1 MKLSKKLSRG
11 IITVMTL
18 MGIMIVPQAAQ
29 AQTIPNFSSSVPQL
43 NVPTPQELVKQ
54 YVPQQYHQYVPQ
66 QYRPQSSAPN
76 PQSTVQGH
84 SKQEIINNTNKYR
97 SMHGLPPVKNRP
109 ELDNIAQDWA
119 NHLAQ
124 TQDLQHRPQHWNS
137 YPSYIPAGGENILQ
151 AWDDYSDAQLTKLW
165 YDSPGHKKIML
176 DPKAKTVGIGIA
188 ETSEGKLYAVQ
199 NYGR

>member
-18 MGIMIVPQAAQ
+18 MGIMIAPQAAQ
-29 AQTIPNFSSSVPQL
+29 AQSLNDLSSLSSSSHMNIPL
-43 NVPTPQELVKQ
+43 PRELSQ
-54 YVPQQYHQYVPQ
+54 YIPQQFK
-66 QYRPQSSAPN
+66 PQSPAPN

-97 SMHGLPPVKNRP
+97 SMHGLPPVKNSP

-137 YPSYIPAGGENILQ
+137 YPAYIPAGGENILQ

-176 DPKAKTVGIGIA
+176 DPKAKTIGIGIA
-188 ETSEGKLYAVQ
+188 TTPEGKLYAVQ

>member
-29 AQTIPNFSSSVPQL
+29 AQSLSDLSSSSSHMNIPL
-43 NVPTPQELVKQ
+43 PRELSQ
-54 YVPQQYHQYVPQ
+54 YIPQQFK
-66 QYRPQSSAPN
+66 PQSPAPS

-84 SKQEIINNTNKYR
+84 SKQEIISNTNKYR
-97 SMHGLPPVKNRP
+97 SMHGLPPVKNSP

-137 YPSYIPAGGENILQ
+137 YPAYIPAGGENILQ

-165 YDSPGHKKIML
+165 YESPGHKKIML

>member
-18 MGIMIVPQAAQ
+18 MGIMIAPQAAQ
-29 AQTIPNFSSSVPQL
+29 AQSLNDLSSLSSSSHMNIPL
-43 NVPTPQELVKQ
+43 PRELSQ
-54 YVPQQYHQYVPQ
+54 YIPQQFK
-66 QYRPQSSAPN
+66 PQSPAPT

-137 YPSYIPAGGENILQ
+137 YPAYIPAGGENILQ

>member
-18 MGIMIVPQAAQ
+18 MGIMIAPQAAQ
-29 AQTIPNFSSSVPQL
+29 AQSLNDLSSLSSSSHMNIPL
-43 NVPTPQELVKQ
+43 PRELSQ
-54 YVPQQYHQYVPQ
+54 YIPQQFK
-66 QYRPQSSAPN
+66 PQSPAPT

-97 SMHGLPPVKNRP
+97 SMHGLPPVKNSP

-137 YPSYIPAGGENILQ
+137 YPAYIPAGGENILQ

>member
-11 IITVMTL
+11 IITVMTV
-18 MGIMIVPQAAQ
+18 MGIMIAPQAAQ
-29 AQTIPNFSSSVPQL
+29 AQTLNDLSSLSSSSHMNIPL
-43 NVPTPQELVKQ
+43 PRELSQ
-54 YVPQQYHQYVPQ
+54 YIPQQFK
-66 QYRPQSSAPN
+66 PQSPAPT

-97 SMHGLPPVKNRP
+97 SMHGLPPVKNSP

-151 AWDDYSDAQLTKLW
+151 AWNDYSDAQLTKLW

-176 DPKAKTVGIGIA
+176 DPKAKTIGIGIA
-188 ETSEGKLYAVQ
+188 TTPEGKLYAVQ

>member
-18 MGIMIVPQAAQ
+18 MGIMIAPQAAQ
-29 AQTIPNFSSSVPQL
+29 AQSLSDLSSLSSSSHMNIPL
-43 NVPTPQELVKQ
+43 PRELSQ
-54 YVPQQYHQYVPQ
+54 YIPQQFK
-66 QYRPQSSAPN
+66 PQSPSPT

-97 SMHGLPPVKNRP
+97 SMHGLPPVKNSP

-119 NHLAQ
+119 NHLVQ

>member
-1 MKLSKKLSRG
+1 MKLLKKLSRG

-18 MGIMIVPQAAQ
+18 MGIMIAPQAAQ
-29 AQTIPNFSSSVPQL
+29 AQSLNDLSSLSSSSHMNIPL
-43 NVPTPQELVKQ
+43 PRELSQ
-54 YVPQQYHQYVPQ
+54 YIPQQFK
-66 QYRPQSSAPN
+66 PQSPAPT

-97 SMHGLPPVKNRP
+97 SMHGLPPVKNSP

-137 YPSYIPAGGENILQ
+137 YPAYIPAGGENILQ

-188 ETSEGKLYAVQ
+188 ETPEGKLYAVQ

>member
-18 MGIMIVPQAAQ
+18 MGIMIAPQAAQ
-29 AQTIPNFSSSVPQL
+29 AQSLNDLSSLSSSSHMNIPL
-43 NVPTPQELVKQ
+43 PRELSQ
-54 YVPQQYHQYVPQ
+54 YIPQQFK
-66 QYRPQSSAPN
+66 PQSPAPT

-97 SMHGLPPVKNRP
+97 SMHGLSPVKNSP

-137 YPSYIPAGGENILQ
+137 YPAYIPAGGENILQ

>member
-1 MKLSKKLSRG
+1 MKLSKKLSRD

-29 AQTIPNFSSSVPQL
+29 AQSLNDLSSLSSSSHMNIPL
-43 NVPTPQELVKQ
+43 PRELSK
-54 YVPQQYHQYVPQ
+54 YIPQQFK
-66 QYRPQSSAPN
+66 PQSPAPSPS

-97 SMHGLPPVKNRP
+97 SMHGLPPVKNSP

-137 YPSYIPAGGENILQ
+137 YPAYIPAGGENILQ

-165 YDSPGHKKIML
+165 YESPGHKKIML

>member
-18 MGIMIVPQAAQ
+18 MGIMIAPQAAQ
-29 AQTIPNFSSSVPQL
+29 AQSLNDLSSLSSSSHMNIPL
-43 NVPTPQELVKQ
+43 PRELSQ
-54 YVPQQYHQYVPQ
+54 YIPQQFK
-66 QYRPQSSAPN
+66 PQSPAPT

-97 SMHGLPPVKNRP
+97 SMHGLPPVKNSP

-137 YPSYIPAGGENILQ
+137 YPAHIPAGGENVLQ

-176 DPKAKTVGIGIA
+176 DPKAKTVGIGI
-188 ETSEGKLYAVQ
+188 TINKDGKLYAVQ

>member
-18 MGIMIVPQAAQ
+18 MGIMIAPQAAQ
-29 AQTIPNFSSSVPQL
+29 AQSLNDLSSLSSSSHMNIPL
-43 NVPTPQELVKQ
+43 PRELSQ
-54 YVPQQYHQYVPQ
+54 YIPQQFK
-66 QYRPQSSAPN
+66 PQSPAPT

-97 SMHGLPPVKNRP
+97 SMHGLPPVTNSP
-109 ELDNIAQDWA
+109 ELNNIAQDWA

-137 YPSYIPAGGENILQ
+137 YPAYIPAGGENILQ